1 MQHIW
6 SKTLLAITHGRIP
19 PFWIN
24 FQRLTKS
31 LHPNHQ
37 LLLSSSFFNVD
48 RFLLQITNS
57 TEGLLSTAVLTQII
71 PAPTYTIA
79 QSLSGITL
87 TSQFTSIH
95 ECLFVEA
102 NSKRDIWDIKK
113 KNISFSCDTKFSQIF
128 PKYQRLELFFENI
141 LVLFLDAIGSLPPIP
156 GLQYTCHTDICH
168 PDWTSGSPFVTH
180 RYFLI
185 FILYV
190 SLGVQSIFL
199 WDGVRLPEKVHT
211 YRVVFWLVP
220 PRKVLSM
227 ELVPPNSKKMKSS
240 SKLEISLLKKW
251 KSKSK
256 PVRLKT

>member
-1 MQHIW
+1 MC
-6 SKTLLAITHGRIP
+6 THSAYISLY
-19 PFWIN
+19 I
-24 FQRLTKS
+24 LTKLKHS
-31 LHPNHQ
+31 ETKNIFHQ
-37 LLLSSSFFNVD
+37 SQAWSISIWKY
-48 RFLLQITNS
+48 RK
-57 TEGLLSTAVLTQII
+57 
-71 PAPTYTIA
+71 YTIA
-79 QSLSGITL
+79 LSLSGITL

-95 ECLFVEA
+95 ECLFMEA
-102 NSKRDIWDIKK
+102 NSKRDIWEIKK
-113 KNISFSCDTKFSQIF
+113 KHISFSCDTKFSQIF

-220 PRKVLSM
+220 PRKVLS
-227 ELVPPNSKKMKSS
+227 
-240 SKLEISLLKKW
+240 
-251 KSKSK
+251 
-256 PVRLKT
+256 

>member
-1 MQHIW
+1 M
-6 SKTLLAITHGRIP
+6 
-19 PFWIN
+19 
-24 FQRLTKS
+24 
-31 LHPNHQ
+31 
-37 LLLSSSFFNVD
+37 
-48 RFLLQITNS
+48 
-57 TEGLLSTAVLTQII
+57 
-71 PAPTYTIA
+71 
-79 QSLSGITL
+79 
-87 TSQFTSIH
+87 
-95 ECLFVEA
+95 EA
-102 NSKRDIWDIKK
+102 NSKRDIWEIKK
-113 KNISFSCDTKFSQIF
+113 KNISFGCDTKFSQNF

-227 ELVPPNSKKMKSS
+227 ELVPPNSEKMTKFIGNSNISTKKVKVQVRACQTPNFVAKLQQKVKVSQTLTWIFTFLVGIFAISS
-240 SKLEISLLKKW
+240 ELSHLSFLGEPSQKK
-251 KSKSK
+251 
-256 PVRLKT
+256 PPCIYFCAMEYFDHF

>member
-113 KNISFSCDTKFSQIF
+113 TAVIQS
-128 PKYQRLELFFENI
+128 
-141 LVLFLDAIGSLPPIP
+141 LVKGLAPYRKAKHYWLRAFWCWPPI
-156 GLQYTCHTDICH
+156 GRFFH
-168 PDWTSGSPFVTH
+168 
-180 RYFLI
+180 
-185 FILYV
+185 
-190 SLGVQSIFL
+190 QSSVDYCL
-199 WDGVRLPEKVHT
+199 
-211 YRVVFWLVP
+211 
-220 PRKVLSM
+220 
-227 ELVPPNSKKMKSS
+227 
-240 SKLEISLLKKW
+240 
-251 KSKSK
+251 
-256 PVRLKT
+256 